1 MIVIVGGV
9 ASGKRTFAR
18 SLGFSADDMADAV
31 LDKRPVIYNL
41 QDLVSRTL
49 ATAGENVLQ
58 LGAFDVTKDLFEEL
72 RGKGCIICCEVGSGV
87 VPADRAGRV
96 ARERTG
102 RLVNQLAAEAALV
115 VRMVCGLPLILKGNL
130 PARSDI

>member
-49 ATAGENVLQ
+49 
-58 LGAFDVTKDLFEEL
+58 AFDVTKDLFEEL